1 MKIRRIED
9 RKLSDSFIKAVEEE
23 KIEIEK
29 DIKTKM
35 AEAIKERGSDGINN
49 NTTRSVK

>member
-1 MKIRRIED
+1 MKVRRIED
-9 RKLSDSFIKAVEEE
+9 RKLSESFINAVEKA

-35 AEAIKERGSDGINN
+35 AEAIKERGSDG
-49 NTTRSVK
+49 K

>member
-9 RKLSDSFIKAVEEE
+9 RKLSDSFIEAVEKA
-23 KIEIEK
+23 KIEIEL

-35 AEAIKERGSDGINN
+35 AESIKKRGS
-49 NTTRSVK
+49 K

>member
-9 RKLSDSFIKAVEEE
+9 RKLSNSFIDAVEKA

-35 AEAIKERGSDGINN
+35 AQAIKERGN
-49 NTTRSVK
+49 K